1 LNSLERVAGEL
12 ANARRVIVS
21 GHVMPDGDCIGS
33 MLALGLALE
42 RAGKDVTFVS
52 PGQIPLIYAFLPG
65 VEHVKVNPALPQLNP
80 EAATG
85 LVVIVDTS
93 VPERL
98 GDFLGV
104 VSQLR
109 QSGWRTLLIDHHISA
124 LPYADYNYIDPG
136 ASAVGEIIFDLLK
149 LLGQKLDRDIATCL
163 YTTIATDT
171 GGFRYETTTS
181 ATHRKVAELIEA
193 GVDVRAVSLQIFEE
207 RPLKSIEALRA
218 ALNTL
223 QISPCGRAAW
233 FTMDKETADRL
244 QIGDEHI
251 DGLVNYARVIQGVE
265 IALLFREVNEGK
277 TKVSFRS
284 KNFVD
289 VSRLAGTFGGGG
301 HPRAAGALVPGKL
314 DAVRDAVINASMT
327 ALGS

>member
-1 LNSLERVAGEL
+1 MNSLDEVARKL
-12 ANARRVIVS
+12 ANAPQVIIS

-33 MLALGLALE
+33 MLALGLALA
-42 RAGKDVTFVS
+42 RSGKDVTFVS
-52 PGQIPLIYAFLPG
+52 PGQLPLIYFFLPG
-65 VEHVKVNPALPQLNP
+65 AALIKVNPALSQVNRG
-80 EAATG
+80 ETG

-93 VPERL
+93 VPDRL
-98 GDFLGV
+98 GDFLEV
-104 VSQLR
+104 VNQLR
-109 QSGWRTLLIDHHISA
+109 QLGWRTLLIDHHISA

-136 ASAVGEIIFDLLK
+136 ASAVGEIILDLLK
-149 LLGQKLDRDIATCL
+149 ILGYELDRDIATCL

-218 ALNTL
+218 ALGTL
-223 QISPCGRAAW
+223 EVSPCGRAAW
-233 FTMDKETADRL
+233 FTMDKAMTDSLE
-244 QIGDEHI
+244 IGDEHI
-251 DGLVNYARVIQGVE
+251 DGLVNYARVIKGVE

-289 VSRLAGTFGGGG
+289 VSKLADTFGGGG
-301 HPRAAGALVPGKL
+301 HPRAAGALIPGKL
-314 DAVRDAVINASMT
+314 EAVKDAVINASLT
-327 ALGS
+327 VLES